1 MLNQFL
7 SSGHPFQSHEN
18 DLVFKFRVLNLFMGM
33 AIIFAS
39 LIATLGVIGLMQIG
53 IIQSIIDYGYALFN
67 VYLIWYLRQSR
78 QNFTIVVKLQITA
91 SLITF
96 VGAMISV
103 SNDEFRLVWF
113 YAAVYISYILLGVR
127 AGIVVTGISISSI
140 LLSHLFLNLNITEM
154 VIYTTVFGLLVISL
168 LTSVYTTQMSVYE
181 SRLKEQNQR
190 LVKNIHE
197 LDSAL
202 NQANQAN
209 STKSLFLA
217 NMSHEIRTPMNGVLS
232 MVQVLQ
238 STDLTVQQQY
248 YLQSLD
254 RSGKNL
260 LALLDELLDLSKIE
274 SGTLELNIKSFVL
287 WRWVED
293 ILMLVEPMFEE
304 GGVTLTVDVDNHM
317 PYSLVGDVTRLR
329 QIVLNLVSNAE
340 KYTEHGEV
348 KLKISGQNMAAD
360 IFKLVIEVEDTGVGI
375 SPQKLETIFEPFQ
388 QISPERTANKGV
400 GLGLSICKRIVD
412 KMDGKLI
419 VLSEQ
424 GQGSKFILTVL
435 LPIGELTVQDEQLIQ
450 NSVIGKH
457 LNILVADDDRISRIA
472 VETLLTGQGHN
483 IMTVENGQQAIEAL
497 KQGEYD
503 LLLMDIHMP
512 VLDGIAATK
521 LIKKQSLTKA
531 PVIAMTA
538 SVMNDERDSYFAAG
552 IDALIEKPF
561 NFDSLQHMIK
571 QIVQQEL
578 KLTEK

>member
-7 SSGHPFQSHEN
+7 SSGHLFQNHEN
-18 DLVFKFRVLNLFMGM
+18 DLVFKFRVLNLFMGI

-67 VYLIWYLRQSR
+67 VFLIWYLRQSR

-127 AGIVVTGISISSI
+127 AGIVVTGVSISSI
-140 LLSHLFLNLNITEM
+140 LLSHLFLNLNITET

-181 SRLKEQNQR
+181 SRLKEQNKR

-202 NQANQAN
+202 SQANQAN

-274 SGTLELNIKSFVL
+274 SGTLELNIESFVL

-304 GGVTLTVDVDNHM
+304 GNVTLTVDVDNDM
-317 PYSLVGDVTRLR
+317 PYSLVGDETRLR

-348 KLKISGQNMAAD
+348 KLKISGHNMGAD
-360 IFKLVIEVEDTGVGI
+360 SFKLVIEVEDTGVGI

-538 SVMNDERDSYFAAG
+538 SVMTDERDSYFAAG

-571 QIVQQEL
+571 QIVQQEPGNL
-578 KLTEK
+578 